1 MEPAPKP
8 PLDLRYSCLVT
19 AQAILLFLPV
29 LLLLG
34 MLQRVAAM
42 ASELD
47 LAIPLITRLFVSSPL
62 VTLLSFIGLM
72 ISTIIFAWCHRKGAI
87 LASVALL
94 MQGIALGLYLLA
106 ILLPWM
112 KMWDG
117 IMQ

>member
-8 PLDLRYSCLVT
+8 SRDLRYSCLVT
-19 AQAILLFLPV
+19 VQAILLFLPV

-34 MLQRVAAM
+34 LLQRVAAM

-47 LAIPLITRLFVSSPL
+47 LAIPLISKLFMTSPI
-62 VTLLSFIGLM
+62 VTLLVFAGLM

-106 ILLPWM
+106 IVLPWM

-117 IMQ
+117 VMQ